1 MTLII
6 IIFFIAIIGA
16 FGMLMFRAWEI
27 RTSRLIIDKTFT
39 RELSFRYIEK
49 ITLFLVK
56 HLIQWI
62 ILTSVKIWFLFVTK
76 SKVLLQNKLPK
87 VNKLFHKKTTGD
99 SRKLSFVER
108 AVMESKIKIKK
119 IKEKI
124 KKEHEKKIKIDE
136 VDKIL

>member
-1 MTLII
+1 MTLTI

-27 RTSRLIIDKTFT
+27 RTSRLIIDRTFT

-49 ITLFLVK
+49 VTLFLIK

-62 ILTSVKIWFLFVTK
+62 ILTSVKIWYLFVTK
-76 SKVLLQNKLPK
+76 SKVILQNKLPR
-87 VNKLFHKKTTGD
+87 VNNLLHKKINND

-108 AVMESKIKIKK
+108 AVLESKIKIKK

-124 KKEHEKKIKIDE
+124 KKEHEKKVVTAE

>member
-1 MTLII
+1 MTLTI
-6 IIFFIAIIGA
+6 IIFFIAVIGA

-27 RTSRLIIDKTFT
+27 RTSRLIIDKTNT

-49 ITLFLVK
+49 VTLFLVK

-62 ILTSVKIWFLFVTK
+62 ILTSVKIWFLFFTK
-76 SKVLLQNKLPK
+76 SKVLLKNKLPR
-87 VNKLFHKKTTGD
+87 VNNLFHKKINNE
-99 SRKLSFVER
+99 SRKLSFIER

-119 IKEKI
+119 LKEKI
-124 KKEHEKKIKIDE
+124 KKEHEKEVGVDE